1 MDTVRIQVMIVVAFM
16 WFIFPSRYLF
26 SDFEM
31 VVERRRAGVQGG
43 IILLNKCVNF
53 VSDVAVVHP
62 DL

>member
-1 MDTVRIQVMIVVAFM
+1 MVVAFV
-16 WFIFPSRYLF
+16 WFIVPSRHLF
-26 SDFEM
+26 SGFEM

-53 VSDVAVVHP
+53 VSGVAVVHP